1 MKSNQSGKE
10 GRFLLKKSGIA
21 LMVKSS
27 AVAMQYLFILT
38 VARTQGAG
46 SLGSFALSLTV
57 MQLLSIVALLG
68 LDTWLTRRIA
78 ALKSQSDLEG
88 VTRAYRTV
96 TGITLASG
104 LTLGGALF
112 LAAPFIST
120 SLFGKPNL
128 EVHLQTISIALPLLV
143 LITVHAG
150 IFRGIKNMTG
160 FTLFK
165 AAIPL
170 LNALILLAAYFGLNE
185 ISPATAYVISTAIV
199 LAGYVF
205 FWHKNPHHVPVHHTG
220 TPLHWR
226 TLIGES
232 LPMMITGSIFF
243 IMNWVDN
250 LVIGV
255 FRTEA
260 EVGLYD
266 SAFKIA
272 SMAAITLMAINAIQA
287 PSFAEQHSKQES
299 GKLKASVRRSGMLL
313 FYTSL
318 PISLFL
324 FIFPEW
330 ILSFFGP
337 EFTSAADCVRILVVG
352 NFINAWT
359 GSVGILLQMTG
370 YHQQYNRII
379 LYASALCVIMN
390 LVLVPLL
397 GILGAAISSSATKA
411 LQNLA
416 ATLLVHRKL
425 HINTLHIP
433 GSGLFKK
440 TTSK

>member
-1 MKSNQSGKE
+1 MNAKPSGKDSK
-10 GRFLLKKSGIA
+10 FLLKKSGIA
-21 LMVKSS
+21 LAVKTS
-27 AVAMQYLFILT
+27 AVAMQYVFILV

-57 MQLLSIVALLG
+57 MQLLSILALLG

-78 ALKSQSDLEG
+78 ALKAEGDLQG
-88 VTRAYRTV
+88 ISRAYRSV
-96 TGITLASG
+96 TAITLSSSI
-104 LTLGGALF
+104 LIGGVLF
-112 LAAPFIST
+112 ITAPFISAAVF
-120 SLFGKPNL
+120 SKPAL
-128 EVHLQTISIALPLLV
+128 SIHLQTISIALPLLV
-143 LITVHAG
+143 LTTVHAG
-150 IFRGIKNMTG
+150 VFRGVKNMTG

-170 LNALILLAAYFGLNE
+170 INALILLLTHTGMNQ
-185 ISPATAYVISTAIV
+185 ISPAAAYVISTALV
-199 LAGYVF
+199 LVGYVF
-205 FWHKNPHHVPVHHTG
+205 VWHRNPNYVSAEGTG
-220 TPLHWR
+220 SRMTWRPL
-226 TLIGES
+226 INES

-250 LVIGV
+250 LVIGI

-266 SAFKIA
+266 SAFKMA
-272 SMAAITLMAINAIQA
+272 SVAAITLMAINAIQA
-287 PSFAEQHSKQES
+287 PSFAEHHSKQEM
-299 GKLKASVRRSGMLL
+299 GKLKASVHRSGMLL

-318 PISLFL
+318 PISILL

-337 EFTSAADCVRILVVG
+337 GFSSAADCVRILVVG

-379 LYASALCVIMN
+379 LYASILSVLMN
-390 LVLVPLL
+390 LVLVPSL

-411 LQNLA
+411 IQNLA
-416 ATLLVHRKL
+416 ATVLVYRKL

-433 GSGLFKK
+433 GSGLFKVRP
-440 TTSK
+440 SS

>member
-1 MKSNQSGKE
+1 MNTKPTGKD
-10 GRFLLKKSGIA
+10 RNFLLKKSGIA
-21 LMVKSS
+21 LAVKTS
-27 AVAMQYLFILT
+27 AVAMQYGFILV

-57 MQLLSIVALLG
+57 MQLLSIIALLG

-78 ALKSQSDLEG
+78 ALRAQGDVDG
-88 VTRAYRTV
+88 MAVAYRSV
-96 TGITLASG
+96 TGITLASS
-104 LTLGGALF
+104 LFLGGLLF
-112 LAAPFIST
+112 LSAPFIAS
-120 SLFGKPNL
+120 SVFGKPAL
-128 EVHLQTISIALPLLV
+128 GIHLQTISIALPLLV

-150 IFRGIKNMTG
+150 VYRGIKNMTG

-170 LNALILLAAYFGLNE
+170 LNALILLMAHIGMHE
-185 ISPATAYVISTAIV
+185 ISPATAYVISAALV
-199 LAGYVF
+199 LAAYVF
-205 FWHKNPHHVPVHHTG
+205 FWRRNPSYIVHER
-220 TPLHWR
+220 PRAALQWR
-226 TLIGES
+226 SVVGES

-250 LVIGV
+250 LVIGI

-266 SAFKIA
+266 SAFKMA

-287 PSFAEQHSKQES
+287 PSFAEHHSKQET
-299 GKLKASVRRSGMLL
+299 GKLKASVNRSGMLL

-318 PISLFL
+318 PISLLL

-337 EFTSAADCVRILVVG
+337 GFSSAADCVRILVVG

-379 LYASALCVIMN
+379 LYASILSVVMN
-390 LVLVPLL
+390 LILVPML
-397 GILGAAISSSATKA
+397 GIIGAAISSSATKA
-411 LQNLA
+411 IQNLLA
-416 ATLLVHRKL
+416 AVLVYHKL
-425 HINTLHIP
+425 QINTLHFP
-433 GSGLFKK
+433 GSGLFKRRA
-440 TTSK
+440 SS

>member
-1 MKSNQSGKE
+1 MNARQAGKD
-10 GRFLLKKSGIA
+10 GKILLKKSGIA
-21 LMVKSS
+21 LVVKTS

-78 ALKSQSDLEG
+78 ALKPQGDMQG
-88 VTRAYRTV
+88 IGRAYRSV
-96 TGITLASG
+96 VG
-104 LTLGGALF
+104 LTLGSSLLIGGVLF
-112 LAAPFIST
+112 LSAPIIST
-120 SLFGKPNL
+120 SIFGKPGL
-128 EVHLQTISIALPLLV
+128 SDHLRTISIALPLLV
-143 LITVHAG
+143 LITVHASV
-150 IFRGIKNMTG
+150 FRGIKNMIG

-165 AAIPL
+165 ALIPC
-170 LNALILLAAYFGLNE
+170 LNALILLATQAGLRE
-185 ISPATAYVISTAIV
+185 ISPATAYVISAALV

-205 FWHKNPHHVPVHHTG
+205 FWRRDSNFSTDANSAP
-220 TPLHWR
+220 PLQWR
-226 TLIGES
+226 SLVGES
-232 LPMMITGSIFF
+232 LPMMITGSVFF

-250 LVIGV
+250 LVIGI

-266 SAFKIA
+266 SAFKMA

-287 PSFAEQHSKQES
+287 PSFAEHHSKQET

-337 EFTSAADCVRILVVG
+337 GFPEAADCVRILVVG

-379 LYASALCVIMN
+379 LYASLLSVVMN
-390 LVLVPLL
+390 LVLVPIL
-397 GILGAAISSSATKA
+397 GIMGAAISSSATKA

-416 ATLLVHRKL
+416 ATVLVHRKL
-425 HINTLHIP
+425 RINTLHIP
-433 GSGLFKK
+433 LRDLFKRRD
-440 TTSK
+440 

>member
-1 MKSNQSGKE
+1 
-10 GRFLLKKSGIA
+10 
-21 LMVKSS
+21 
-27 AVAMQYLFILT
+27 
-38 VARTQGAG
+38 
-46 SLGSFALSLTV
+46 

-68 LDTWLTRRIA
+68 LDTWLTRRTA
-78 ALKSQSDLEG
+78 ALKAQGDLQG
-88 VTRAYRTV
+88 IAQAYRSVST
-96 TGITLASG
+96 ITLSSSILLAG
-104 LTLGGALF
+104 ILF
-112 LAAPFIST
+112 LAAPLLSSSI
-120 SLFGKPNL
+120 FGKPAL
-128 EVHLQTISIALPLLV
+128 AHHLQTISIALPLLV
-143 LITVHAG
+143 LTTVHAG
-150 IFRGIKNMTG
+150 LFRGVKNMTG

-165 AAIPL
+165 SVIPL
-170 LNALILLAAYFGLNE
+170 LNTLILLLAHTSMNQ
-185 ISPATAYVISTAIV
+185 ISPGAAYVISTAIV
-199 LAGYVF
+199 LAGYV
-205 FWHKNPHHVPVHHTG
+205 WIWRRSPNHVPIEQTG
-220 TPLHWR
+220 LALQWRPLIH
-226 TLIGES
+226 ES

-250 LVIGV
+250 LVIGI

-260 EVGLYD
+260 EVGMYD

-272 SMAAITLMAINAIQA
+272 SVAAITLMAINAIQA
-287 PSFAEQHSKQES
+287 PSFAEHHSKQET
-299 GKLKASVRRSGMLL
+299 GKLRASVRRSGMLL

-318 PISLFL
+318 PLSIVL

-337 EFTSAADCVRILVVG
+337 GFSSAADCVRILVIG

-379 LYASALCVIMN
+379 LYASILSVLMN
-390 LVLVPLL
+390 LVLVPML

>member
-68 LDTWLTRRIA
+68 LDTWLTRKIA
-78 ALKSQSDLEG
+78 ALKAQSDAEG
-88 VTRAYRTV
+88 ITRAYRSV

-104 LTLGGALF
+104 LTLGAGLF
-112 LAAPFIST
+112 LAAPYIST
-120 SLFGKPNL
+120 SIFGKPNL

-143 LITVHAG
+143 LITIHAG
-150 IFRGIKNMTG
+150 VFRGIKNMTG

-165 AAIPL
+165 AAIPF
-170 LNALILLAAYFGLNE
+170 LNALILLAAHYGLKE
-185 ISPATAYVISTAIV
+185 ISPAAAYVISAMIV

-205 FWHKNPHHVPVHHTG
+205 YWYRNPHHISIHNTG
-220 TPLHWR
+220 NALNWR
-226 TLIGES
+226 SLIGES

-266 SAFKIA
+266 SAFK
-272 SMAAITLMAINAIQA
+272 L
-287 PSFAEQHSKQES
+287 
-299 GKLKASVRRSGMLL
+299 
-313 FYTSL
+313 SL
-318 PISLFL
+318 I
-324 FIFPEW
+324 
-330 ILSFFGP
+330 
-337 EFTSAADCVRILVVG
+337 
-352 NFINAWT
+352 
-359 GSVGILLQMTG
+359 
-370 YHQQYNRII
+370 
-379 LYASALCVIMN
+379 
-390 LVLVPLL
+390 
-397 GILGAAISSSATKA
+397 
-411 LQNLA
+411 
-416 ATLLVHRKL
+416 
-425 HINTLHIP
+425 HI
-433 GSGLFKK
+433 
-440 TTSK
+440 